1 MGSAKKSVD
10 DLAAQNAR
18 KDEEHR
24 SQEERYAKLDEANKK
39 LQQNY
44 DTQAANLEGS
54 LEQVKQLRESNNDL
68 QDLRIRLAREKEQ
81 ALIDRQQAL
90 NERNSVQTRVNQL
103 SQEREE
109 LIGQV
114 NVLKLSGGRSPGA
127 VAEAVG
133 AKTAPLAENVR
144 ATVTAVDGDL
154 VVLSIGLDAGLTP
167 GATLDLSRLT
177 PSPKYLGTVT
187 VSAWRLEPKQSVA
200 NFRSASLRPVAQL
213 RPEERPQV
221 GDVVNKVPR

>member
-10 DLAAQNAR
+10 DLAPQNAR

-81 ALIDRQQAL
+81 ALIDRQRAQREELRPDPREPVEPGA
-90 NERNSVQTRVNQL
+90 
-103 SQEREE
+103 EE

-127 VAEAVG
+127 VAEAV
-133 AKTAPLAENVR
+133 AAR
-144 ATVTAVDGDL
+144 
-154 VVLSIGLDAGLTP
+154 
-167 GATLDLSRLT
+167 
-177 PSPKYLGTVT
+177 
-187 VSAWRLEPKQSVA
+187 
-200 NFRSASLRPVAQL
+200 RP
-213 RPEERPQV
+213 RW
-221 GDVVNKVPR
+221 PRT